1 MEIGRV
7 CVKIAG
13 RDAGKKCIVVDL
25 IDSTFVLVDGETRRK
40 KCNIKHLEP
49 TKDMVKLEKGASH
62 EEVLDA
68 LGVKEPKKAAKKE
81 GKKPAE
87 STEKKKAS
95 KKKAE

>member
-49 TKDMVKLEKGASH
+49 TKELVKLEKGASH

-68 LGVKEPKKAAKKE
+68 LGVKEQKKAAKKE

-87 STEKKKAS
+87 STEKKKSS